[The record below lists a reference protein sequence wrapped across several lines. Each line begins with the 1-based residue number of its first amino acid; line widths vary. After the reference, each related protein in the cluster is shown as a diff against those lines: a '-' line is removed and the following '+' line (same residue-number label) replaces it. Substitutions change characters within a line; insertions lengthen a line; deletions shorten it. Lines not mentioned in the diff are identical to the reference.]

1 MKQSDVLASIKAVSE
16 GIRIRILLLLMDE
29 EACVCELMSV
39 FGSPQSKLS
48 HHLITLRDA
57 GLLQD
62 EKRGKWNYYR
72 VNTKSLNHVNRELLL
87 SLARWLT
94 DEATVENDR
103 KTLEKVKK
111 QMQICC

>member
-1 MKQSDVLASIKAVSE
+1 MNELLTSIKAVSE
-16 GIRIRILLLLMDE
+16 EIRIRLLLLLLDR

-39 FGSPQSKLS
+39 YDMAQSKLS

-72 VNTKSLNHVNRELLL
+72 VNTKALSPANQELIL
-87 SLARWLT
+87 SLSRWFI
-94 DEATVENDR
+94 DEGTIGRDR
-103 KTLEKVKK
+103 RTLEKVKE
-111 QMQICC
+111 QMRICC